1 MESGGNNYVSDLD
14 ASTSDTVNYY
24 NHPEYTL
31 MTRNSYSD
39 QQLNQNLKEQH
50 VLQYSSA
57 EPNNIHQISGNMG
70 RAEQIIYTG
79 ETTSQSQLNDHVS
92 QPPINKY
99 TSTYTFTGNVS
110 VTATSEID
118 AGVTNNYIKQL
129 ISQFMI
135 KLQNIDYKTA
145 CLNIPEIVI
154 NNIPIENRKLDV
166 ELEAQLITPN
176 HSYISCKDIAA
187 DEKINE
193 ELRKKAKIV
202 KTKAQLKDYTS
213 KIKSTKKLPL
223 NRLRHHNKSPDISN
237 NNDNSKK
244 ALEESSTL
252 DHTQFTR

>member
-79 ETTSQSQLNDHVS
+79 ETTSQNQLNDHVS

-99 TSTYTFTGNVS
+99 TYTFTGNMN

-118 AGVTNNYIKQL
+118 VGVTNNYIKQL

-176 HSYISCKDIAA
+176 LSYISCKDIAA

-202 KTKAQLKDYTS
+202 KTKAQLKDYPS
-213 KIKSTKKLPL
+213 KIKKTKLPL
-223 NRLRHHNKSPDISN
+223 NRLRHHNKSPEISN

-244 ALEESSTL
+244 ILEKSSTL
-252 DHTQFTR
+252 DNTQFTR